1 MLTPRP
7 CFINAPLPATP
18 DPIQRQPR
26 IRLCR
31 SVGCAPS
38 RGLPKAVG
46 GGPYLARAEMMAS
59 ATFFGASAYCLNSI
73 VYVARPCVA
82 ERSEV
87 E

>member
-7 CFINAPLPATP
+7 CFINAPPAP
-18 DPIQRQPR
+18 ALDLDPAATEDPAQPVCSWR
-26 IRLCR
+26 PLE
-31 SVGCAPS
+31 GAAE
-38 RGLPKAVG
+38 GVG